1 MKKQSFIY
9 LFAILLSTSSYG
21 ACEMSS
27 NGGRICG
34 SIEKTPEKPSSSIFS
49 FWSNDEEDES
59 KAKTPVVEK
68 KHKKEE
74 KKQQSKNVVQQK
86 DSNKS
91 TVKEKIVAVAK
102 PSKELV
108 EKHQPKKNIKD
119 YPPIPANT
127 KVADTNGVVLSCQQN
142 NLLFPKQTLSNN
154 TESLDVAADRSEI
167 TKKDTYLLTGN
178 VSLNSNKYY
187 LAADEINIKKSS
199 KTSTATSRLSVLLD
213 KACFGKSKL
222 FC

>member
-9 LFAILLSTSSYG
+9 LFALLLSTSSYG

-91 TVKEKIVAVAK
+91 TVKEKTVR
-102 PSKELV
+102 
-108 EKHQPKKNIKD
+108 
-119 YPPIPANT
+119 
-127 KVADTNGVVLSCQQN
+127 C
-142 NLLFPKQTLSNN
+142 
-154 TESLDVAADRSEI
+154 
-167 TKKDTYLLTGN
+167 
-178 VSLNSNKYY
+178 
-187 LAADEINIKKSS
+187 
-199 KTSTATSRLSVLLD
+199 
-213 KACFGKSKL
+213 C
-222 FC
+222 